1 MDQSI
6 SYNPFGLL
14 RKNIPSYLNEV
25 KVPMIREEG
34 RLRGTGL
41 DELRCLDRPRRAS
54 LSGQDGHIKVFI
66 CTLYV
71 SCIMMNLIQILQ
83 NEINESK
90 SAQREKKRTP
100 KQRYDF

>member
-1 MDQSI
+1 VNQSI

-14 RKNIPSYLNEV
+14 RKNIPYYLKGPDASGGGVSEASLSA
-25 KVPMIREEG
+25 K
-34 RLRGTGL
+34 
-41 DELRCLDRPRRAS
+41 PRRAS
-54 LSGQDGHIKVFI
+54 LSGQGGHIKGFI
-66 CTLYV
+66 CTLYD
-71 SCIMMNLIQILQ
+71 SCTTKTLIQILQ